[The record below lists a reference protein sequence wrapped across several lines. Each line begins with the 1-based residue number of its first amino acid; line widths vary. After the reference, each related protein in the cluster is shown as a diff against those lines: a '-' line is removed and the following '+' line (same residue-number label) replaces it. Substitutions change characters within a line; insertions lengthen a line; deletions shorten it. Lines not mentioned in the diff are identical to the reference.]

1 MIGKA
6 PCGTS
11 GVAVVGEV
19 HPDVI
24 IPGAFAAFSCRPGR
38 YDPKF
43 GLTLVKTDIYLTGEL
58 LSNSNLFFPAQFA
71 IEKTKQSLSK
81 PELNG

>member
-1 MIGKA
+1 MSWRRAAAASQGDPDA
-6 PCGTS
+6 PS
-11 GVAVVGEV
+11 SPEV
-19 HPDVI
+19 LR
-24 IPGAFAAFSCRPGR
+24 ST
-38 YDPKF
+38 KF